1 MRFGPARSSTERR
14 VSPWLRRSAPA
25 LALLLAGAAPLYAT
39 AVPGDPSASVR
50 AALDKASAAAAEQTR
65 DAQLASLR
73 VVAHALV
80 DTQAMG
86 RRAIGARFQSYTE
99 AQQQEFLRLFDELFV
114 RSYLQKLLLFR
125 NPTFRVGREQ
135 RRGDATF
142 VPTQIVVNQETY
154 AVDYEMLR
162 EGDQWRASD
171 VVVEGVS
178 MTSNYSDQFASLLRE
193 RSIDELIDLMR
204 RKVEHITDAK

>member
-1 MRFGPARSSTERR
+1 VPT
-14 VSPWLRRSAPA
+14 

-86 RRAIGARFQSYTE
+86 RRAIGARFESYTE

-114 RSYLQKLLLFR
+114 RSYLRSLLFR
-125 NPTFRVGREQ
+125 NPTFRVGLDSGAAT
-135 RRGDATF
+135 RRSCRRRSSSTRRRMRWTTRCCVRGISGAR
-142 VPTQIVVNQETY
+142 PTSSS
-154 AVDYEMLR
+154 
-162 EGDQWRASD
+162 RAS
-171 VVVEGVS
+171 
-178 MTSNYSDQFASLLRE
+178 A
-193 RSIDELIDLMR
+193 
-204 RKVEHITDAK
+204 